1 MEPSPDSPAPVDV
14 APASAPARRDLYLAW
29 TGFQRRAVSMQEI
42 LGFDLHHLP
51 PLQESRWLRPL
62 DYLAQARDTV
72 KLVRSGAYDTIWVQ
86 TPPTFLVHLLLALRT
101 RTPFRLIT
109 DCHHGALLP
118 PWSRLPGAISLLNRC
133 DVVLMHNSETLEQA
147 AGMGVA
153 RDRMVVLEDPPPP
166 DFRAGAGAPGVV
178 PEGPYVL
185 VPCSFKYDEPIPM
198 LMETARAMPELR
210 FLVTGSLKR
219 AEAQGFTAG
228 AARQCHLHRFPGPRG
243 LRCAARQR
251 HRRAR
256 ADHGGRRPALGGQRG
271 ARRGPRAGAL
281 RHPRAARDVRRGGIA
296 ERQHARGAG
305 RYAAR
310 RLRAPR
316 ATAGGEFG
324 RFAISGWQPGQASSR
339 TSAALCP
346 RPDCGRTPRN
356 KAVRLDICVNRDVM
370 CP

>member
-72 KLVRSGAYDTIWVQ
+72 KLVRSRAYDTIWVQ

-166 DFRAGAGAPGVV
+166 DFRAGAGTPGVV

-228 AARQCHLHRFPGPRG
+228 PPGNVTFTGFLDLADYDALLANATVVLG
-243 LRCAARQR
+243 LTTEEGVQLSVANE
-251 HRRAR
+251 
-256 ADHGGRRPALGGQRG
+256 AL
-271 ARRGPRAGAL
+271 
-281 RHPRAARDVRRGGIA
+281 
-296 ERQHARGAG
+296 GAG
-305 RYAAR
+305 RALVLSDTRVLRAMFGAAALLSANTPAALAGTLRAACAR
-310 RLRAPR
+310 REQLQEASRALRDQRLA
-316 ATAGGEFG
+316 AW
-324 RFAISGWQPGQASSR
+324 SGLIPHIRGALP
-339 TSAALCP
+339 AA
-346 RPDCGRTPRN
+346 
-356 KAVRLDICVNRDVM
+356 
-370 CP
+370 

>member
-14 APASAPARRDLYLAW
+14 APAPAPARRDLYLAW

-86 TPPTFLVHLLLALRT
+86 TPPTFLVHLLLALRS

-118 PWSRLPGAISLLNRC
+118 PWSRIPGAISLLNRC

-147 AGMGVA
+147 AGMGVN

-228 AARQCHLHRFPGPRG
+228 PPGNVTFTGFLDLADYDALLANATVVLG
-243 LRCAARQR
+243 LTTEEGVQLSVANE
-251 HRRAR
+251 
-256 ADHGGRRPALGGQRG
+256 AL
-271 ARRGPRAGAL
+271 
-281 RHPRAARDVRRGGIA
+281 
-296 ERQHARGAG
+296 GAG
-305 RYAAR
+305 RALVLSDTRVLRAMFGAAALLSANTPAALADTLRTACAR
-310 RLRAPR
+310 REQLQEASRALRDQRLA
-316 ATAGGEFG
+316 AW
-324 RFAISGWQPGQASSR
+324 SGLIPDIRGALP
-339 TSAALCP
+339 AA
-346 RPDCGRTPRN
+346 
-356 KAVRLDICVNRDVM
+356 
-370 CP
+370 